1 MTDAPHDP
9 TPYDPETEVA
19 AYERIY
25 DTAVNDEEALHDLPR
40 FRQEYC
46 ALFRVFPNAVN
57 PDVVTR
63 DVVFETADGTRLV
76 GRLFRPRDA
85 MGALPCLIYAHGG
98 GFISGELWVTDG
110 IASDF
115 AARLGMAVVTYE
127 YRLAPEHPFPVPLLD
142 SVAVI
147 EEVFARAR
155 ELEVDPDRIA
165 FGGESCGGNFAVAA
179 PMVLAAKGGPRLR
192 GALPVN
198 PVFDVHRWAR
208 REVTD
213 VDPAFAEEMYVF
225 TSGYLGPDFTF
236 VDSAGASPL
245 RAARIGPLPRTF
257 AWAAQKDPLHLELVE
272 LAARIRAE
280 GGEIDYALDPH
291 AVHGSLRARRLFRF
305 AAEAFER
312 LCRGLAWTL
321 DIAVEERGRP
331 EVGVAAE

>member
-1 MTDAPHDP
+1 MRNAPGEP
-9 TPYDPETEVA
+9 APYDPEAEVA
-19 AYERIY
+19 EYNRIY
-25 DTAVNDEEALHDLPR
+25 ATVIDDVEALRELSR
-40 FRQEYC
+40 FRREFLD
-46 ALFRVFPNAVN
+46 LFRTFPNSVN
-57 PDVVTR
+57 EAVVTR
-63 DVVFETADGTRLV
+63 ELVFDLPDATCIR

-85 MGALPCLIYAHGG
+85 TGETPCLVYAHGG
-98 GFISGELWVTDG
+98 GFVCGELWMTDG
-110 IASDF
+110 IASDI
-115 AARLGMAVVTYE
+115 AARLGISVVTFA
-127 YRLAPEHPFPVPLLD
+127 YRIAPEHPFPVPLLD
-142 SVAVI
+142 CVAVI

-165 FGGESCGGNFAVAA
+165 FGGESCGGNFAISA

-225 TSGYLGPDFTF
+225 TSTYLGPRFLH

-291 AVHGSLRARRLFRF
+291 AVHGSLRARRMFRF